1 MEKEVLDEPQER
13 ARADEQQL
21 ESERARAN
29 DPFEWARR
37 PIRLQG
43 PRTADPAAP
52 ARRSYDSGLVWKMM
66 DDLEVDMRRRSFP
79 APQPRGLRSATDSL
93 RRLFPANPV
102 VARARACALDGYE
115 DAPPRASVERD
126 LDERIPA
133 PAAEA
138 WEDDEEGPRRSVEI
152 GASMEERIPG
162 LGEEDWLR
170 DRRFRRPSPYYYY
183 SGEPVIPQQVAP
195 VMAPR
200 ARSLTPIR
208 EGWSPERMSPEDG
221 ERPRTPPGAIRFYSP
236 NFRRT

>member
-1 MEKEVLDEPQER
+1 
-13 ARADEQQL
+13 
-21 ESERARAN
+21 
-29 DPFEWARR
+29 
-37 PIRLQG
+37 
-43 PRTADPAAP
+43 
-52 ARRSYDSGLVWKMM
+52 M

-102 VARARACALDGYE
+102 VARARARAPRRALDGYE
-115 DAPPRASVERD
+115 DASPRASVERD

-138 WEDDEEGPRRSVEI
+138 WEDDEASGEGPRRSVEI

-162 LGEEDWLR
+162 LGEEDWGR
-170 DRRFRRPSPYYYY
+170 SDRRFRRPSPYYYY
-183 SGEPVIPQQVAP
+183 SGDPVIPRPIAP
-195 VMAPR
+195 VLAPR